1 VILVAVRRPGELHQ
15 AAVHGLHG
23 RALAALM
30 KTSLPA
36 GRRLLDELYQVGL
49 LQEIRPGRYDWH
61 VLVRAYAAGLP
72 TPDRRRPH
80 ANLCRPS
87 TAKAVTGVHSKI
99 AAGGGAP
106 RGCSRR

>member
-1 VILVAVRRPGELHQ
+1 
-15 AAVHGLHG
+15 
-23 RALAALM
+23 M

-61 VLVRAYAAGLP
+61 VLVRGYAAGLP

-87 TAKAVTGVHSKI
+87 TANAVTGVHSKI

-106 RGCSRR
+106 RGCSRRWLPSVRSH

>member
-1 VILVAVRRPGELHQ
+1 
-15 AAVHGLHG
+15 
-23 RALAALM
+23 M
-30 KTSLPA
+30 TTSLPA

-61 VLVRAYAAGLP
+61 ILVRAYAAGLP
-72 TPDRRRPH
+72 TPDRSRPH

-87 TAKAVTGVHSKI
+87 TANAVIGLHSKI
-99 AAGGGAP
+99 AAGGGVP